1 MNQKATKNYLSAK
14 RTFDILGRLCLVLAP
29 FLSFI
34 GWALP
39 HDSISSFFQFN
50 IFREA
55 TDATT
60 FIDKTNPRDVYRY
73 YLLPHYF
80 IYVSMMFYAGAGI
93 YLGYIIYRKVPWHA
107 FFGSILT
114 VIGAIYF
121 VGVLG
126 AFLSIPMGTIIK
138 TNILLISF
146 GLCVFVFIGNLIFGF
161 ALIKTEIV
169 PRINAVL
176 FIVGVILFFV
186 FPGIENWMALGSL
199 LILVGITPLAI
210 WPIQRKGGIQSC

>member
-1 MNQKATKNYLSAK
+1 MYQKVSKNYLSAK
-14 RTFDILGRLCLVLAP
+14 RMFNILGRLCLVLAP

-39 HDSISSFFQFN
+39 YDSISSFFQFN

-107 FFGSILT
+107 FVGTTLT
-114 VIGAIYF
+114 VIGTIYF

-126 AFLSIPMGTIIK
+126 AFLSIPIGTINE

-146 GLCVFVFIGNLIFGF
+146 GLCVFLFIGNLIFGF
-161 ALIKTEIV
+161 ALIRTEIV

-176 FIVGVILFFV
+176 FTGGVILFLA

-199 LILVGITPLAI
+199 LILIGITPLAL
-210 WPIQRKGGIQSC
+210 WPIQRIDGLQQ